1 MNEAGLEARA
11 GFLEDRAGP
20 RGLWGWCLPTDEWS
34 GVLDPLVDR
43 AVSK

>member
-1 MNEAGLEARA
+1 MEAAGLEARS
-11 GFLEDRAGP
+11 GFLDGRAGS
-20 RGLWGWCLPTDEWS
+20 RGLRGRCLPTDGWS